1 MSNNYD
7 ITTPEVAN
15 SGGINSSVVILNEFR
30 ERSKD
35 GGDVANISTTAATN
49 GAAQRRKICLIAK
62 LQCLFFTM
70 KIFGLLYE
78 EYNTHHPSNIVR
90 GRWICTLMKRVY
102 QFFVLLVLWFNVGRV
117 FASFWLDEKLL
128 STDYSQAAAVLLW
141 SLQTALQA
149 SICVYTMQITSKKS
163 PLKSLLLYWNSQPNF
178 DELVVEP
185 FMVQCVTR
193 TLIITYLFM
202 AINAVFYGL
211 VLFYPSES
219 MLYLARAFLSP
230 FPLDNMTLKILFFV
244 ISAYCTAVWVLPF
257 AIFTAVSLTLIH
269 QCRSLRKTL
278 RLTASASEVRRVK
291 TLRQQHSSL
300 CGSVRK
306 VDDLFKFVTLVVY
319 VTNIPLV
326 CFLFYR
332 LIFVKNNDAT
342 TYVIMSFWSLV
353 VLFAMVS
360 VSFLGAHLNSKVSYQ
375 S

>member
-1 MSNNYD
+1 M
-7 ITTPEVAN
+7 
-15 SGGINSSVVILNEFR
+15 
-30 ERSKD
+30 
-35 GGDVANISTTAATN
+35 AT
-49 GAAQRRKICLIAK
+49 
-62 LQCLFFTM
+62 
-70 KIFGLLYE
+70 
-78 EYNTHHPSNIVR
+78 
-90 GRWICTLMKRVY
+90 
-102 QFFVLLVLWFNVGRV
+102 
-117 FASFWLDEKLL
+117 
-128 STDYSQAAAVLLW
+128 
-141 SLQTALQA
+141 
-149 SICVYTMQITSKKS
+149 
-163 PLKSLLLYWNSQPNF
+163 
-178 DELVVEP
+178 
-185 FMVQCVTR
+185 
-193 TLIITYLFM
+193 
-202 AINAVFYGL
+202 NAVFYGL

-230 FPLDNMTLKILFFV
+230 FRLDNMTLKILFFV

-257 AIFTAVSLTLIH
+257 AIFTAVCLTLIH